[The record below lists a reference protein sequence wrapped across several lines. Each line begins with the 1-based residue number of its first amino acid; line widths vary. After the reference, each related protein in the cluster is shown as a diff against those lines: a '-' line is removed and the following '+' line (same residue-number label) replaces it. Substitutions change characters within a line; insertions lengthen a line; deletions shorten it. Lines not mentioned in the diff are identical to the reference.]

1 MSIVKNLELIR
12 STLPTGVGLVCVSK
26 FHPAAMIREAYVAGE
41 RMFGES
47 RVQELCAKYEALQD
61 LSDLQWHFIGHLQT
75 NKVKYIVPFVHLI
88 HGVDSPRLLHE
99 INKEAVKAGREVNCL
114 LQVHVAR
121 EETKFGFS
129 PEELMEYMSEGV
141 WRDYSGVRICGVMG
155 MATNT
160 DDEVQIKSDFAAL
173 RDVFT
178 RLKEDYFPQ
187 DSSFCEL
194 SMGMSG
200 DYPYAL
206 EYGATLVRIGS
217 AIFGHRIY

>member
-1 MSIVKNLELIR
+1 MSIVKNLELVR

-178 RLKEDYFPQ
+178 RLKEDYFSQ

>member
-1 MSIVKNLELIR
+1 M
-12 STLPTGVGLVCVSK
+12 
-26 FHPAAMIREAYVAGE
+26 
-41 RMFGES
+41 
-47 RVQELCAKYEALQD
+47 
-61 LSDLQWHFIGHLQT
+61 
-75 NKVKYIVPFVHLI
+75 KYIVPFVHLI

>member
-1 MSIVKNLELIR
+1 MSIVKNLELVR